1 MADYS
6 VTVNDGVSLSYNVT
20 LDHNGS
26 ADPNLF
32 SLDSNSTEVIVG
44 TGAIDVAK
52 LTDLQDV
59 VTNNLSNT
67 TNQYVMVYDASANA
81 FKFVNPD
88 RVLDAAVGVLNND
101 PSPVGLSTDAI
112 NYFDTALDNKID
124 LDGGTF

>member
-6 VTVNDGVSLSYNVT
+6 VSLDFGTSIVFDAY

-26 ADPNLF
+26 ADPNLVD
-32 SLDSNSTEVIVG
+32 LNSNSTDVTVG
-44 TGAIDVAK
+44 TGAVDVAR

-67 TNQYVMVYDASANA
+67 TNQYVMVYDASTNA

-88 RVLDAAVGVLNND
+88 RVLDAAVGVLNTD
-101 PSPVGLSTDAI
+101 PSPVGLSTDTI